1 MSKLNRLNSLSSSER
16 SVYELVCKGFSNK
29 EIAARLFVCE
39 KTIKFHCTTVYKKLG
54 VESRNDLLAKEIK
67 EAKNETQYEEGDM
80 MDDKLPMP
88 IQQYKSSQIEK
99 VQFIDKQFKIG
110 ETVSQLQS
118 MMKEVVKKEM
128 TPATVNA
135 ACNCVSRLNETI
147 EIAIQASRFLNER

>member
-1 MSKLNRLNSLSSSER
+1 MSQLIRLNSLSSAER
-16 SVYELVCKGFSNK
+16 SVYDLVCKGFSNK

-39 KTIKFHCTTVYKKLG
+39 KTIKFHCTTIYKKLG
-54 VESRNDLLAKEIK
+54 VESRSGLLAKEIK
-67 EAKNETQYEEGDM
+67 QKNETQDEEGDI

-88 IQQYKSSQIEK
+88 IHQHRSSQIEK

-110 ETVSQLQS
+110 ETVNQLQA

>member
-1 MSKLNRLNSLSSSER
+1 MPQLNRLNSLSSSER
-16 SVYELVCKGFSNK
+16 SVYDLICKGFSNK

-39 KTIKFHCTTVYKKLG
+39 KTIKFHCTTIYKKLG
-54 VESRNDLLAKEIK
+54 VESRSGLLAKEIK
-67 EAKNETQYEEGDM
+67 QKNETQDEEGDI

>member
-1 MSKLNRLNSLSSSER
+1 MPQLNRLNSLSKTES
-16 SVYELVCKGFSNK
+16 SVYELIFKGFSNK

-39 KTIKFHCTTVYKKLG
+39 KTIKYHCSNIYKKLG
-54 VESRNDLLAKEIK
+54 VESRSGLLAKEIK
-67 EAKNETQYEEGDM
+67 QKNETQDEEGDI

>member
-1 MSKLNRLNSLSSSER
+1 MTQLIRRNSLSNAER
-16 SVYELVCKGFSNK
+16 SVYDLICKGFSNK
-29 EIAARLFVCE
+29 EIAERLFVCE
-39 KTIKFHCTTVYKKLG
+39 KTIKFHCSSIYKKLG
-54 VESRNDLLAKEIK
+54 VESRNDLLSKEIK
-67 EAKNETQYEEGDM
+67 KVKNETQSQEGDS

-88 IQQYKSSQIEK
+88 IQQYKASQIEK

-110 ETVSQLQS
+110 ETVNQLQC

>member
-1 MSKLNRLNSLSSSER
+1 LNSLSKSER
-16 SVYELVCKGFSNK
+16 DVYDFVCKGFSNK

-39 KTIKFHCTTVYKKLG
+39 KTIKFHCTTIYKKLG
-54 VESRNDLLAKEIK
+54 VESRNVLLANEIK
-67 EAKNETQYEEGDM
+67 EAKNETQYEEGEP
-80 MDDKLPMP
+80 MDDKDKLP
-88 IQQYKSSQIEK
+88 IHKYSQIEK

-110 ETVSQLQS
+110 ETVYQLQS